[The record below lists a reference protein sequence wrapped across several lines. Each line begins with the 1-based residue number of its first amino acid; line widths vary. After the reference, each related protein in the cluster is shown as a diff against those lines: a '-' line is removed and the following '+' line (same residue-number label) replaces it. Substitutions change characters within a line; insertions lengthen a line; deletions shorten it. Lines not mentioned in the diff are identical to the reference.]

1 MSGDE
6 KRRAGGEKRSVD
18 PSIELF
24 LGEPTRD
31 LEHWAWLWTGD
42 HAFPLR
48 SHRGLFGRFLVL
60 AKSLLR
66 PFLKGAT
73 ADLWDRQRI
82 FNLILLETVARER
95 EGLAHLR
102 DRHDAVERAHQ
113 GAIEAHARLI
123 EQLDRRV
130 AQSTTDVMAHN
141 DALFARVD
149 QKLDR
154 YRREARDLWHRLGAL
169 IAAADTETPAAGQR
183 RVQQEQEYFELERRY
198 RGSEEE
204 IAGRVSA
211 YLPHLEGL
219 PGEVLDLGCGRGEAL
234 AVLARHGV
242 AARGID
248 ASGEMVTHCRE
259 QGLRAEQADLFAYL
273 AEVGEESLGGVVSF
287 HVVEHLPA
295 PSLERVVRLA
305 WRALRPGGAL
315 ILETPSPL
323 SLVMAARNF
332 WIDPTHARPVH
343 PASLEVTFR
352 EAGFEPVRRID
363 LHPFPDDERLPEI
376 DLATLPEEQKA
387 LADHVN
393 RLRDLLDDL
402 LFGYRDFGMVGVKPA
417 W

>member
-1 MSGDE
+1 MPSDE
-6 KRRAGGEKRSVD
+6 KAPAEA
-18 PSIELF
+18 SIDLF

-31 LEHWAWLWTGD
+31 LERWAWLWTGD
-42 HAFPLR
+42 HPFPV
-48 SHRGLFGRFLVL
+48 RGRGGLLGRFVVVL
-60 AKSLLR
+60 KRLLR
-66 PFLKGAT
+66 PLVKGAT
-73 ADLWDRQRI
+73 ADLWDRQRV
-82 FNLILLETVARER
+82 FNLILLETVERER
-95 EGLAHLR
+95 VERAHLR
-102 DRHDAVERAHQ
+102 ERQDDFERALREHQ

-123 EQLDRRV
+123 EGLDRRL
-130 AQSTTDVMAHN
+130 ARSTADVMAHN
-141 DALFARVD
+141 DALFARAD

-169 IAAADTETPAAGQR
+169 IAAADAAPAGELR
-183 RVQQEQEYFELERRY
+183 RVQREQEYVELERRW

-204 IAGRVSA
+204 IEGRVAA
-211 YLPHLEGL
+211 YLPYLAGL

-242 AARGID
+242 AARGVD
-248 ASGEMVTHCRE
+248 ASGEMVARCRD
-259 QGLRAEQADLFAYL
+259 QGLAAEQADLFAYL
-273 AEVGEESLGGVVSF
+273 AGVGEATLGAVVSF

-295 PSLERVVRLA
+295 STLERLVRLA
-305 WRALRPGGAL
+305 WRALRPGGVL

-323 SLVMAARNF
+323 SLVTAARNF

-352 EAGFEPVRRID
+352 EAGFEPVHRVD

-376 DLATLPEEQKA
+376 DLASLPDEQQA

-402 LFGYRDFGMVGVKPA
+402 LFGCRDFGMVGVKPRG
-417 W
+417 